1 MALED
6 TFEHEGLEITYVVN
20 ANGREA
26 VARFVL
32 RDAPH
37 ELLLRRGHR
46 GGGSTTGVPPEAAE
60 AIKALGQHIWPPAAG
75 PSAGSGPQ
83 RGW

>member
-1 MALED
+1 MMLAD
-6 TFEHEGLEITYVVN
+6 TFEHEGLEITYVVH

-26 VARFVL
+26 VARFTSK
-32 RDAPH
+32 DASH

-46 GGGSTTGVPPEAAE
+46 GGGSVTGVPPEAAA
-60 AIKALGQHIWPPAAG
+60 AITALGFHIWPASNG
-75 PSAGSGPQ
+75 

>member
-6 TFEHEGLEITYVVN
+6 TFEHEGLEITYVVHE
-20 ANGREA
+20 NGREA

-32 RDAPH
+32 GDAPH
-37 ELLLRRGHR
+37 QVLLRRGHR
-46 GGGSTTGVPPEAAE
+46 GGGSTTGVPTAAAA
-60 AIKALGQHIWPPAAG
+60 AIVALGVHIWPLPAN
-75 PSAGSGPQ
+75 SASIKPQ